1 MKKFITF
8 LILTLGGS
16 TLCLSQISRNQTLS
30 TNQDSTLCLSP
41 YEIQLVS
48 LDHAAMLYWRET
60 SSNLDNLYKIEK
72 HKTNELRRVLSF
84 KDEAINSLRDAYNLK
99 STELELKS
107 QELKFANKQITILK
121 VKNTLLTIGV
131 VGLTIS
137 TIYFAAF

>member
-1 MKKFITF
+1 
-8 LILTLGGS
+8 
-16 TLCLSQISRNQTLS
+16 
-30 TNQDSTLCLSP
+30 
-41 YEIQLVS
+41 
-48 LDHAAMLYWRET
+48 MLYWRET

-107 QELKFANKQITILK
+107 QELKIANNQITILK

>member
-1 MKKFITF
+1 MKKSIIF
-8 LILTLGGS
+8 LILTLGLS
-16 TLCLSQISRNQTLS
+16 TLCLSQISKNPTLS

-60 SSNLDNLYKIEK
+60 SSNIDNLYKLECR
-72 HKTNELRRVLSF
+72 KTKELRRVLSF
-84 KDEAINSLRDAYNLK
+84 KDEAINSLQDAYNLK
-99 STELELKS
+99 STEYDLKS
-107 QELKFANKQITILK
+107 QELNFANKQITILK